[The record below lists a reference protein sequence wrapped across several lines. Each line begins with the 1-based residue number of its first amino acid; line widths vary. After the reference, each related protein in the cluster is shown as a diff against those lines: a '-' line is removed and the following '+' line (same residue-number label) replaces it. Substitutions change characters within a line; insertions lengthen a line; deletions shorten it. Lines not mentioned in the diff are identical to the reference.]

1 MEENKPKTGSFA
13 LKFGGILGLV
23 GIVFA
28 VMLYLA
34 GMQYE
39 QGWQIS
45 VINVI
50 ITIGVITWG
59 MFEFRKANNG
69 YLKLGEAM
77 KIGIGIALIGFI
89 ISMAYQM
96 IFIYVIEPDF
106 MTNVL
111 EVRKNEMIAKNPNM
125 TQEQVDQSVEMMK
138 KFSGP
143 GMMLAFGAIGSIFIS
158 AIISLITG
166 LILKRDEPA
175 Y

>member
-111 EVRKNEMIAKNPNM
+111 EVRKNE
-125 TQEQVDQSVEMMK
+125 
-138 KFSGP
+138 
-143 GMMLAFGAIGSIFIS
+143 
-158 AIISLITG
+158 
-166 LILKRDEPA
+166 
-175 Y
+175 